1 MSLVIRVTEL
11 LGRVVALPLKRPVR
25 HASHV
30 RTTTDNVVVRCT
42 LSDGSVGWGEGVPRE
57 YVTGESADSAL
68 DLLRDGSWTGWPG
81 CRDFADAVRLAES
94 LRLPAVPGDDREC
107 VGNAARCAIELA
119 VLDAFGRAFGEN
131 LSAVTELLAPETYE
145 FHPEVRYSGVITSS
159 RGLKLRAACAAY
171 RLTGFRQ
178 VKVKVGISGYDD
190 VSRLR
195 TVRRWVG
202 PRMGLRVDANEAWA
216 ANDCADRIAAL
227 EGVGIECVEQPVPH
241 EQVQALAKVRKQTT
255 VPIMLDESLCSMIDA
270 RRAAEGGWCDRF
282 NIRLSKCGGFIP
294 ALRLV
299 QFASSAGLSC
309 QLGCQVGESAILTAA
324 GRHFA
329 CSVRGLTALEGSYD
343 RHLMRDALGFEDLTF
358 GRGGVAPALQGSG
371 HGAWIDMDAVE
382 QYAGRTEILRV

>member
-1 MSLVIRVTEL
+1 
-11 LGRVVALPLKRPVR
+11 
-25 HASHV
+25 
-30 RTTTDNVVVRCT
+30 
-42 LSDGSVGWGEGVPRE
+42 
-57 YVTGESADSAL
+57 
-68 DLLRDGSWTGWPG
+68 
-81 CRDFADAVRLAES
+81 
-94 LRLPAVPGDDREC
+94 
-107 VGNAARCAIELA
+107 
-119 VLDAFGRAFGEN
+119 
-131 LSAVTELLAPETYE
+131 
-145 FHPEVRYSGVITSS
+145 
-159 RGLKLRAACAAY
+159 
-171 RLTGFRQ
+171 
-178 VKVKVGISGYDD
+178 
-190 VSRLR
+190 
-195 TVRRWVG
+195 
-202 PRMGLRVDANEAWA
+202 
-216 ANDCADRIAAL
+216 
-227 EGVGIECVEQPVPH
+227 VGIECVEQPVPH